1 MTTVKGSASGTS
13 LGGWTPRRRF
23 RLKRHEGTA
32 RIEAFSDGV
41 FAIAATLLA
50 LDIKAPRGA
59 ATAAEMMS
67 TLLSQW
73 PTYVSYL
80 MSFAYLGIY
89 WSHHHAVYKVYRR
102 TDHVFIAL
110 NILFLM
116 FITLLPSATALLGE
130 YLGVRDERH
139 QLAVKMYVGL
149 NFITACS
156 FSVLWLYATHERR
169 LVDDDLDLG
178 HMRATTL
185 HYLIAPVSYGLALVL
200 TLWSPVA
207 SVVLVL
213 FVALFYALPSELLFE
228 RHPDSEVGQHHHA
241 G

>member
-1 MTTVKGSASGTS
+1 MTTERGSASGTS
-13 LGGWTPRRRF
+13 LGGWTPRVRF

-50 LDIKAPRGA
+50 LDIKPPRGA
-59 ATAAEMMS
+59 ATAAEMTS

-89 WSHHHAVYKVYRR
+89 WSHHHAVYKVYKR

-116 FITLLPSATALLGE
+116 LITLLPSATA
-130 YLGVRDERH
+130 
-139 QLAVKMYVGL
+139 
-149 NFITACS
+149 CS
-156 FSVLWLYATHERR
+156 FCVLWLYATHERR

-178 HMRATTL
+178 RMRATTL
-185 HYLIAPVSYGLALVL
+185 HYLIAPVGYGLALVL
-200 TLWSPVA
+200 ALWSPVA

-213 FVALFYALPSELLFE
+213 LVALFYALPSELLFK
-228 RHPDSEVGQHHHA
+228 RHPDSEIGQHHHA
-241 G
+241 V